1 MAKAFAKSPAKVRRR
16 RRRGALCV
24 PPGAGAAGRRGRVDR
39 FAQCFAALGEPTRLR
54 IMQMLPRQPICEQ
67 MYNVIELA
75 EELGLTQPTV
85 SHHLKILS
93 EAGLVLC
100 RRQCNSLYFY
110 VDQGAVIHW
119 LQTVKSRFGCE
130 GCKD

>member
-1 MAKAFAKSPAKVRRR
+1 MGKTAAKTSRSRGIRCLNGSPKPGSQEAKFARA
-16 RRRGALCV
+16 
-24 PPGAGAAGRRGRVDR
+24 
-39 FAQCFAALGEPTRLR
+39 FAALGEPTRLR

-93 EAGLVLC
+93 EAGLVQC

-110 VDQGAVIHW
+110 VNQEAVLRW
-119 LQTVKSRFGCE
+119 LKDVKSRFGC
-130 GCKD
+130 G

>member
-1 MAKAFAKSPAKVRRR
+1 MAKTAAKTSRS
-16 RRRGALCV
+16 RGIRCLTGKAA
-24 PPGAGAAGRRGRVDR
+24 PGSQEAR
-39 FAQCFAALGEPTRLR
+39 FARAFAALGEPTRLR
-54 IMQMLPRQPICEQ
+54 IMQMLPREPVCEE

-93 EAGLVLC
+93 EAGLVQC

-110 VDQGAVIHW
+110 VDQEAVIRW
-119 LQTVKSRFGCE
+119 LKDVKSRFGCE
-130 GCKD
+130 DGACK

>member
-1 MAKAFAKSPAKVRRR
+1 MSTKV
-16 RRRGALCV
+16 AEKV
-24 PPGAGAAGRRGRVDR
+24 AGAAARKREPKPARPHDEADDA
-39 FAQCFAALGEPTRLR
+39 FAQVFAALGEPTRLR
-54 IMQMLPRQPICEQ
+54 IMQILPREPVCEQ

-93 EAGLVLC
+93 EAGLVQC

-110 VDQGAVIHW
+110 VNQPVVLEW
-119 LQTVKSRFGCE
+119 LGQTKCRFGCE
-130 GCKD
+130 GRSK

>member
-1 MAKAFAKSPAKVRRR
+1 MAKTHAKKNSAKSRPRSP
-16 RRRGALCV
+16 RGARCL
-24 PPGAGAAGRRGRVDR
+24 PSGAVGRPAREDR
-39 FAQCFAALGEPTRLR
+39 FAQSFAALGEPTRLR

-75 EELGLTQPTV
+75 DELGLTQPTV

-110 VDQGAVIHW
+110 VDQEAVIKW
-119 LQTVKSRFGCE
+119 LHDVKSRFGCE
-130 GCKD
+130 NCKS

>member
-1 MAKAFAKSPAKVRRR
+1 MAKAATKSSART
-16 RRRGALCV
+16 RGARCLTGNHK
-24 PPGAGAAGRRGRVDR
+24 PAGTQEQR
-39 FAQCFAALGEPTRLR
+39 FAQSFAALGEPTRLK
-54 IMQMLPRQPICEQ
+54 IMQILPRQPVCEE

-110 VDQGAVIHW
+110 VNQEAVLHW
-119 LQTVKSRFGCE
+119 LKDVKSRFGC
-130 GCKD
+130 G

>member
-1 MAKAFAKSPAKVRRR
+1 MAMENRKPKVEN
-16 RRRGALCV
+16 RRRGA
-24 PPGAGAAGRRGRVDR
+24 AR
-39 FAQCFAALGEPTRLR
+39 FARCFAALGEPTRLR
-54 IMQMLPRQPICEQ
+54 IMQILPREPICEQ

-93 EAGLVLC
+93 QAGLVLC

-110 VDQGAVIHW
+110 VNQQAILQW
-119 LQTVKSRFGCE
+119 LHEVKCRFGCE
-130 GCKD
+130 QRGP

>member
-1 MAKAFAKSPAKVRRR
+1 MGKALAKSSRTKVARVGKPAT
-16 RRRGALCV
+16 AEE
-24 PPGAGAAGRRGRVDR
+24 R
-39 FAQCFAALGEPTRLR
+39 FAQAFAALGEPTRLR

-75 EELGLTQPTV
+75 DELGLTQPTV

-93 EAGLVLC
+93 EAGLVKC

-110 VDQGAVIHW
+110 VDQEAVVGW
-119 LQTVKSRFGCE
+119 LQDVKCRFGCE
-130 GCKD
+130 GCEGG